1 MTLLRTEHLYQ
12 QNKQKKPGRSLK
24 DKTIALMLLFLL
36 LFPGPVLAGPGE
48 ASSETELLNDRTADI
63 IASNILLAPGL
74 LTPSGL
80 SGKGQII
87 GIADSGLDKGSISDL
102 HPDLQ
107 SEAGKMPRVAMLKSY
122 AGRSLPDDPI
132 GHGTHMA
139 ATIAGSGNAS
149 AGKYRGIAPGAS
161 LYFQALLD
169 QAGQLKLPEQIG
181 ELFRPAY
188 EAGVRIHVNG
198 WGGGSNAY
206 SSRSAQIDQLVYSF
220 PDFLP
225 VFGAGNNGP
234 GKASLTTEAN
244 SKNALT
250 IGCSQ
255 LPRPAFGPEARY
267 AEQIAAS
274 SSRGPAADGRIKP
287 ELLAPGSAVVSACSR
302 LLESNYAPNPN
313 YTLMGGS
320 SMAAAVAGGA
330 LALLSEYL
338 ELDRQ
343 MSRPSSALM
352 KALLINGART
362 PGGFPSNEEGFGI
375 LDLAGTV
382 LALQEGSFQIIDNDN
397 GIDNGESVRYQARL
411 TEGGRD
417 FKVTLAWVDPPAAP
431 ASKQTLLNNLD
442 LIIEDP
448 QGRIFYG
455 NDFRGQGQA
464 DTANN
469 VEQIHIKDA
478 VPGEYKITVRGTR
491 LDRPQKF
498 ALVYGQALKH
508 DIISSRQGQILKLS
522 QGEQKDTSGLQL
534 FKLSNGRMQEQTAEI
549 PEGSDYYS
557 IGQKIYI
564 VSRSWLARGVQVL
577 SEGLGYTEKL
587 LLEMDKQLREGGFF
601 IDPSLTGEGR
611 ILLNK
616 IPVNDST
623 IIPPGSEVNALI
635 NPSQQTI
642 WQLKAAYEEVG
653 GFIETLDPE
662 QRELK
667 LLHDERNYRI
677 AEHVVISY
685 LDRFLDCDP
694 VDAPYGTE
702 QVARLENLAP
712 GLKVSLTLSPSKQEI
727 QYIKVEREL
736 VLGQAAEVD
745 AKEGEIKL
753 ESGQSY
759 RLFPGNTIIKDQQPG
774 KLEEVKTGD
783 HIAALLLNGT
793 SNILHLLVSSEVYYG
808 RVLFYSER
816 EKMLYIQESK
826 ANSSSFRKVPL
837 DTQTEIFHSGLQA
850 GVLSLLPGSWVRVIN
865 CPDQDKAWRVDAVY
879 SAREDSSYFSAYD
892 PVRQTVNL
900 QDGSI
905 LSISRYTQIIKGSYN
920 ISPQMLIPGEKVNI
934 VTLAIAGSSNEFLAR
949 LEVEVAPGTA
959 SPQLEAKAYVLNG
972 ILILQGWSSSPL
984 VYIYR
989 SDVGCI
995 PLEVGADGSFSQLFK
1010 MKEDEHEVT
1019 LLTIE
1024 HSGGAIKGLSLPLLS
1039 FAPEEA
1045 GKEFSDLAGHPWE
1058 HEIKKLLEA
1067 GIISGYEDGS
1077 FKPEKPISR
1086 AEFICLLAR
1095 AQGWDIGESREQNYF
1110 SDNREIPWWA
1120 LGAVYAAQE
1129 QEIIKGYPDG
1139 SFRPRRNISRAEM
1152 AVIMAALQCSEKK
1165 NDQQEEQTLPEL
1177 PFLDRFE
1184 LPSWAM
1190 KAFQHLYHTQQL
1202 NYLDY
1207 ARGSYIDA
1215 ERPLSRAEAA
1225 AIIAKMWSEE

>member
-1 MTLLRTEHLYQ
+1 MTLLQTVYLYK
-12 QNKQKKPGRSLK
+12 QNNRKKPGRSLK
-24 DKTIALMLLFLL
+24 NKTLALMLLFLL
-36 LFPGPVLAGPGE
+36 LFPGHALAGPGE
-48 ASSETELLNDRTADI
+48 TNSETELLNDRSADI

-80 SGKGQII
+80 SGKGEII
-87 GIADSGLDKGSISDL
+87 GIADSGLDIGSISDL

-198 WGGGSNAY
+198 WGGGSNTY
-206 SSRSAQIDQLVYSF
+206 SGRSAQIDQFVYRFS
-220 PDFLP
+220 DFLP

-234 GKASLTTEAN
+234 EKASLTAEAN

-287 ELLAPGSAVVSACSR
+287 DLLAPGSAVVSACSR
-302 LLESNYAPNPN
+302 LLESNYAPNPD

-320 SMAAAVAGGA
+320 SMAAAVTGGA

-338 ELDRQ
+338 ELERQ

-362 PGGFPSNEEGFGI
+362 PGGFPSNEEGFGV

-397 GIDNGESVRYQARL
+397 GIHNGENVKYQARL
-411 TEGGRD
+411 TEGGGD
-417 FKVTLAWVDPPAAP
+417 FKVTLAWADPPAAP
-431 ASKQTLLNNLD
+431 ASQQTLVNNLD
-442 LIIEDP
+442 LSVEDP
-448 QGRIFYG
+448 LGRIFYG

-491 LDRPQKF
+491 LDRSQKF
-498 ALVYGQALKH
+498 ALVYGQVLKH
-508 DIISSRQGQILKLS
+508 DIISSRQGQVLKLS

-534 FKLSNGRMQEQTAEI
+534 FKLSNGRMQKQTAEI

-577 SEGLGYTEKL
+577 SEGLEHTEKL
-587 LLEMDKQLREGGFF
+587 LLEMNKQLREGGFF

-616 IPVNDST
+616 SPVNNST
-623 IIPPGSEVNALI
+623 IIPPGSEINALI

-642 WQLKAAYEEVG
+642 WQLKAAYEEVD
-653 GFIETLDPE
+653 GFIETLNTE

-667 LLHDERNYRI
+667 LVHDGRNYRI

-685 LDRFLDCDP
+685 LDRLIDCDP
-694 VDAPYGTE
+694 VDALFGTE

-712 GLKVSLTLSPSKQEI
+712 GLKVSLTLSPSNQEI
-727 QYIKVEREL
+727 QYIKVERDL
-736 VLGQAAEVD
+736 VLGQVAEVD

-759 RLFPGNTIIKDQQPG
+759 RLFPGNTIIKDQQAA
-774 KLEEVKTGD
+774 KLKNVKTGD
-783 HIAALLLNGT
+783 HIAALLLSGT
-793 SNILHLLVSSEVYYG
+793 KNVLQLSVSSEVYYG

-826 ANSSSFRKVPL
+826 ASYSSFRKVSL
-837 DTQTEIFHSGLQA
+837 DKDTEIFRYGLQA
-850 GVLSLLPGSWVRVIN
+850 NAFSLFSGVWVRVIN
-865 CPDQDKAWRVDAVY
+865 YPDQDKAWRVDVIDNY
-879 SAREDSSYFSAYD
+879 REDSSYFSTYD
-892 PVRQTVNL
+892 PVKRTVKL

-905 LSISRYTQIIKGSYN
+905 LTVSRYTQIIKGPYN

-934 VTLAIAGSSNEFLAR
+934 VTLAITGSNNEFLAR
-949 LEVEVAPGTA
+949 LEVEVPPGTD
-959 SPQLEAKAYVLNG
+959 SPKLEAKAYVLNG

-989 SDVGCI
+989 SDNGCV
-995 PLEVGADGSFSQLFK
+995 PLEVAADGSFSQLFK
-1010 MKEDEHEVT
+1010 LQEGEQEINI
-1019 LLTIE
+1019 LAIE
-1024 HSGGAIKGLSLPLLS
+1024 NSSGAIKGLSLPLRS
-1039 FAPEEA
+1039 FAPEKA

-1058 HEIKKLLEA
+1058 QEIKKLLTA
-1067 GIISGYEDGS
+1067 GIINGYEDGS
-1077 FKPEKPISR
+1077 FKPEKSISR
-1086 AEFICLLAR
+1086 VEFICLLAQ
-1095 AQGWDIGESREQNYF
+1095 AQGWDIGENREQNYF

-1120 LGAVYAAQE
+1120 LGAVYAARE
-1129 QEIIKGYPDG
+1129 QGIIKGYPDG
-1139 SFRPRRNISRAEM
+1139 SFRPLRNVSRAEM
-1152 AVIMAALQCSEKK
+1152 AVIMAALQRSEEK
-1165 NDQQEEQTLPEL
+1165 NDTQGETLAEL
-1177 PFLDRFE
+1177 PFLDRYE
-1184 LPSWAM
+1184 VPSWAM
-1190 KAFQHLYHTQQL
+1190 EAFQHLYHTQQL

-1215 ERPLSRAEAA
+1215 ERPLTRAEAA
-1225 AIIAKMWSEE
+1225 AIIAKMWSKE